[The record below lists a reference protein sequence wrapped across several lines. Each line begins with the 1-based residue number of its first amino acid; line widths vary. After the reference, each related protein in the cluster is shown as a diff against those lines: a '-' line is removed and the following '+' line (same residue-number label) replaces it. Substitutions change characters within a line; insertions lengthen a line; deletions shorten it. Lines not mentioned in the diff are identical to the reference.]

1 MPNVKGNIPSSPL
14 THTTSLHCILYQYFN
29 TKLRGNQHSKVYT
42 IPNKIIQSFEF
53 SSPLN
58 QIHVKGQMC
67 KVAKP
72 LHYSEITV
80 TGGDQNSP
88 GSGS

>member
-1 MPNVKGNIPSSPL
+1 
-14 THTTSLHCILYQYFN
+14 
-29 TKLRGNQHSKVYT
+29 
-42 IPNKIIQSFEF
+42 
-53 SSPLN
+53 
-58 QIHVKGQMC
+58 MC

-88 GSGS
+88 GSGSWTRRPSTFSSLFSLLIRFSSSSSEIEAGFTIVSLLIPIIRKCQG